1 MPDLRGLLV
10 RLAAAD
16 FPFVIVG
23 GYAAF
28 AHGATLVTQDL
39 DVCCAFT
46 EDSLRRL
53 QAAIGDLHPVH
64 RMRPDRLP
72 LVMPPGFSRGLLNL
86 YLDTDLGPLDLL
98 GQIKGIGGYTEARA
112 KSDEVMVGGTPVRL
126 LSLDGIIAAKEAMDR
141 DRDREAARQLRAIR
155 EMKPDADF
163 ADGRR

>member
-1 MPDLRGLLV
+1 MSDLRGLLL
-10 RLAAAD
+10 RLASAG

-39 DVCCAFT
+39 DVCCEFT

-53 QAAIGDLHPVH
+53 GTAIGDLHPVH
-64 RMRPDRLP
+64 RMRPDRMP
-72 LVMPPGFSRGLLNL
+72 LALPPGFSRGLRNL

-98 GQIKGIGGYTEARA
+98 GEVKGIGGYPEALAR
-112 KSDEVMVGGTPVRL
+112 SEEVRVGDQAVRL
-126 LSLDGIIAAKEAMDR
+126 LSLDAIISAKDAMDR

-155 EMKPDADF
+155 EMKK
-163 ADGRR
+163 